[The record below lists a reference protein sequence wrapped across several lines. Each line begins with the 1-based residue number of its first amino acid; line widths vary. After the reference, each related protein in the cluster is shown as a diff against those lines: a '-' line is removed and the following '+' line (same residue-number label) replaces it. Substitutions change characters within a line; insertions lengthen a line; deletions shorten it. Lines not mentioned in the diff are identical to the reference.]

1 MDKVD
6 FLFTKKYQSFLQAIG
21 IAFGG
26 RGHVCRKY
34 PPPKNKFVISLKY
47 FKKKV
52 KDKYDILHEDKHQSF
67 VQAGSIA
74 FTGHS
79 QACPKYSK
87 FVISLQYL

>member
-34 PPPKNKFVISLKY
+34 PPQKISL
-47 FKKKV
+47 
-52 KDKYDILHEDKHQSF
+52 
-67 VQAGSIA
+67 
-74 FTGHS
+74 
-79 QACPKYSK
+79 
-87 FVISLQYL
+87 